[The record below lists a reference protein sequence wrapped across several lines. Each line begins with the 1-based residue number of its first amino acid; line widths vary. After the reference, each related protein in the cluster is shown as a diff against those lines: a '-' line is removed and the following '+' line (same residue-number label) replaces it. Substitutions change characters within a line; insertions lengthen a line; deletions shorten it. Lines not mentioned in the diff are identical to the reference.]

1 LANQFFVLTLDL
13 SLIYKTFV
21 SAINSFRRRRNSRAQ
36 TLRSLD
42 NRHSETIK
50 AVKADSTLKRRIL
63 DMGLIPGVRIDV
75 LDRAPLKDP
84 ITIRISGFIL
94 ALRNTKAEQ
103 ILVEK
108 EEANY
113 IP

>member
-1 LANQFFVLTLDL
+1 
-13 SLIYKTFV
+13 
-21 SAINSFRRRRNSRAQ
+21 
-36 TLRSLD
+36 
-42 NRHSETIK
+42 
-50 AVKADSTLKRRIL
+50 
-63 DMGLIPGVRIDV
+63 MGLIPGVRIDV
-75 LDRAPLKDP
+75 LGRAPLKDP